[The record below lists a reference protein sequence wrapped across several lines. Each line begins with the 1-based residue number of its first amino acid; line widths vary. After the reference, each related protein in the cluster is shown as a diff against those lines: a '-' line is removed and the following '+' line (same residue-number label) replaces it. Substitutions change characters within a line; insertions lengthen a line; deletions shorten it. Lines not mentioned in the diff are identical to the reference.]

1 MTTLAISITV
11 LLTVYLL
18 GGIKVAMDNTNASKK
33 LVKKLKKRLKKRNLL
48 EISNTN
54 MFFYKGRYFEIK
66 KDHIVFHKDI
76 GVVIPMLSIVH
87 LDLILSIIDKDE
99 AELIERM
106 SKI

>member
-1 MTTLAISITV
+1 M
-11 LLTVYLL
+11 
-18 GGIKVAMDNTNASKK
+18 MKK
-33 LVKKLKKRLKKRNLL
+33 FRKRLKDRGLL

-54 MFFYKGRYFEIK
+54 MYFYKGRYFEIK
-66 KDHIVFHKDI
+66 KNEIVFHKDI
-76 GVVIPMLSIVH
+76 GVVIPMLSTVH